1 MTKSTIQFVKHK
13 VAHHFENAKQE
24 FEAAKLGMWTF
35 LIQELLF
42 FSALFV
48 AYAIFRFLYP
58 EMFLEA
64 ASHLDWRMGALN
76 TVVLITSSFTI
87 VMAVRSAQLSQRKN
101 LLLYLIVTFL
111 LAGCFMVVK
120 YIEYMGKIEH
130 GYLPTHFFFGEGEHA
145 QLPIFFGLYFVM
157 TGLHG
162 LHVVI
167 GMGVILWLIYRAYKN
182 EFYEDYF
189 TPVEMVALYWHFV
202 DLVWIFL
209 FPLFYLVG

>member
-1 MTKSTIQFVKHK
+1 MTKAIEFVKHK
-13 VAHHFENAKQE
+13 VAHHFESAEQE
-24 FEAAKLGMWTF
+24 FESAKLGMWTF
-35 LIQELLF
+35 LVQELLF

-48 AYAIFRFLYP
+48 AYAVFRFLYP

-64 ASHLDWRMGALN
+64 SSHLDWRMGAVN
-76 TVVLITSSFTI
+76 TVFLITSSFTI
-87 VMAVRSAQLSQRKN
+87 VLAVRSAQLSDKKN
-101 LLLYLIVTFL
+101 LIRHLIATFI
-111 LAGCFMVVK
+111 LAGCFMVIK
-120 YIEYMGKIEH
+120 YFEYMSKIEH
-130 GYLPTHFFFGEGEHA
+130 GYLPTNFFFGEGQHE

-167 GMGVILWLIYRAYKN
+167 GMAIIAWLVYRANKN
-182 EFYEDYF
+182 EFHAEYY

-209 FPLFYLVG
+209 FPLLYLVG

>member
-1 MTKSTIQFVKHK
+1 MTKAIQFVKHK
-13 VAHHFENAKQE
+13 VAHHFDSAEQE
-24 FEAAKLGMWTF
+24 FESAKLGMWTF
-35 LIQELLF
+35 LVQELLF

-48 AYAIFRFLYP
+48 AFALFRFLYP
-58 EMFLEA
+58 GMFLEA
-64 ASHLDWRMGALN
+64 SSHLDWRMGATN
-76 TVVLITSSFTI
+76 TVFLITSSFTI

-101 LLLYLIVTFL
+101 IILYLVATFV
-111 LAGCFMVVK
+111 LAGCFMVIK
-120 YIEYMGKIEH
+120 YFEYMAKIEH
-130 GYLPTHFFFGEGEHA
+130 GYLPTHFFFGEGAHP

-167 GMGVILWLIYRAYKN
+167 GMGVIAWLIYRAYNN
-182 EFYEDYF
+182 EFYDEYY
-189 TPVEMVALYWHFV
+189 TPIEMVALYWHFV